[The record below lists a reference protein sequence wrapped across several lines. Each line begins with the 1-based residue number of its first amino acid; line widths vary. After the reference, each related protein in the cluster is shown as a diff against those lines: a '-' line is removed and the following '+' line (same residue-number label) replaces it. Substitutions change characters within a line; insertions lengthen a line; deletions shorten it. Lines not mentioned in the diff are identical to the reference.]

1 MTLSELVLVINFP
14 IFLGWFF
21 KQTKIF
27 REGDISVLRKF
38 VVKVTVPFI
47 IFRNLYHA
55 DINEMGQ
62 LIPAAAAF
70 FTVSILFTAAVLL
83 IRKFTSSQKE
93 ISNSFCI
100 GSFMGNYGYL
110 GWGVLFYFYGE
121 SGFTRAVFFTV
132 FFWPVFLL
140 LGFVMVVILSARKLD
155 KESKTAVLSALR
167 SNAVVPLVAVFIAL
181 VMNFQN
187 ISLAPWL
194 SKSIES
200 FASITIPA
208 ILFTVGLSFSII
220 IKKAHIRAVATGAVL
235 RLFLGMVFGISAM
248 LLTSLLFDIDIVTKK
263 VILLESVMPSAAI
276 SPFFADFIDSDK
288 EAVSGVVTFSTLIS
302 LITLPLWY
310 SIIETWSW
318 I

>member
-1 MTLSELVLVINFP
+1 
-14 IFLGWFF
+14 
-21 KQTKIF
+21 
-27 REGDISVLRKF
+27 
-38 VVKVTVPFI
+38 
-47 IFRNLYHA
+47 
-55 DINEMGQ
+55 
-62 LIPAAAAF
+62 
-70 FTVSILFTAAVLL
+70 
-83 IRKFTSSQKE
+83 
-93 ISNSFCI
+93 
-100 GSFMGNYGYL
+100 
-110 GWGVLFYFYGE
+110 
-121 SGFTRAVFFTV
+121 
-132 FFWPVFLL
+132 
-140 LGFVMVVILSARKLD
+140 
-155 KESKTAVLSALR
+155 
-167 SNAVVPLVAVFIAL
+167 IAL

>member
-1 MTLSELVLVINFP
+1 MSLIELVLVINFP

-27 REGDISVLRKF
+27 SEEDISVLRKF

-55 DINEMGQ
+55 DINDMSQ
-62 LIPAAAAF
+62 LVPSTAAF
-70 FTVSILFTAAVLL
+70 LTVSFLFACAVLL
-83 IRKFTSSQKE
+83 IRKYTSSQKE

-100 GSFMGNYGYL
+100 ASFMGNYGYL

-132 FFWPVFLL
+132 FFWPAFLL
-140 LGFVMVVILSARKLD
+140 TGFIMSVILSGKKLD
-155 KESKTAVLSALR
+155 RESKTAIINALK
-167 SNAVVPLVAVFIAL
+167 SNALIPLISVFVALFMNMQKVAL
-181 VMNFQN
+181 
-187 ISLAPWL
+187 SPWL
-194 SKSIES
+194 SKSIDS
-200 FASITIPA
+200 FAAITIPA
-208 ILFTVGLSFSII
+208 ILFTVGLSFSVI
-220 IKKAHIRAVATGAVL
+220 IKKAHIRAVVTGAAL
-235 RLFLGMVFGISAM
+235 RLFGGMIFGISAM

-276 SPFFADFIDSDK
+276 SPFFVDFIDSDR
-288 EAVSGVVTFSTLIS
+288 EAVSGIVTFSTLIS
-302 LITLPLWY
+302 LLTLPLWY

>member
-155 KESKTAVLSALR
+155 KESKTAVFSALR
-167 SNAVVPLVAVFIAL
+167 SNAV
-181 VMNFQN
+181 
-187 ISLAPWL
+187 
-194 SKSIES
+194 
-200 FASITIPA
+200 
-208 ILFTVGLSFSII
+208 
-220 IKKAHIRAVATGAVL
+220 
-235 RLFLGMVFGISAM
+235 
-248 LLTSLLFDIDIVTKK
+248 
-263 VILLESVMPSAAI
+263 
-276 SPFFADFIDSDK
+276 
-288 EAVSGVVTFSTLIS
+288 
-302 LITLPLWY
+302 
-310 SIIETWSW
+310 
-318 I
+318 

>member
-1 MTLSELVLVINFP
+1 
-14 IFLGWFF
+14 
-21 KQTKIF
+21 
-27 REGDISVLRKF
+27 
-38 VVKVTVPFI
+38 
-47 IFRNLYHA
+47 
-55 DINEMGQ
+55 
-62 LIPAAAAF
+62 
-70 FTVSILFTAAVLL
+70 
-83 IRKFTSSQKE
+83 E

-155 KESKTAVLSALR
+155 KESKTAVFSALR